1 MKERADT
8 LLLRL
13 QQLPERPVSDSST
26 AFLNVYC
33 HLLIEICTC
42 SQFSFLD
49 GQQLLNISIPVQ
61 LATILLQRYIFSHLI
76 QIDSVPPGSKTDW
89 REKRSN
95 NSSRHQPSR
104 NGAKSTVAKSLLSW
118 YITELIYSC
127 MKC

>member
-33 HLLIEICTC
+33 HLFIEIW
-42 SQFSFLD
+42 SISFLD
-49 GQQLLNISIPVQ
+49 GQQLLKISIPVQ
-61 LATILLQRYIFSHLI
+61 FATTLLQRYIFSHLI

>member
-13 QQLPERPVSDSST
+13 QQLPERPVSGSST

-33 HLLIEICTC
+33 HLFIEIW
-42 SQFSFLD
+42 SISFLD
-49 GQQLLNISIPVQ
+49 GQQLLKISIPVQ
-61 LATILLQRYIFSHLI
+61 FATTLLQRYIFSHLI